1 VGGASDDAGTPLS
14 AARRRDRMLALIQER
29 QFVRVGELG
38 AEFGISDVTVR
49 NDLDVLVSRGHIHRF
64 RGGATPRAAAGQERA
79 FEETQASF
87 ASEKVAIGAAAARL
101 VQDGEALILDVGSTA
116 VAAARALVGR
126 DDLRDVVVFTNGL
139 KTALEL
145 EAAIDRLQV
154 VVLGGTLRRL
164 QHSLVD
170 PLAGELLAQITVG
183 TVFLGCSGVDPVG
196 GITNVNLPEAGV
208 KKRMLASARRRVV
221 LADGSKIGR
230 VELAH
235 LCPISEVDLLITGT
249 SADPDI
255 VEALRDAG
263 CEVVVAS

>member
-1 VGGASDDAGTPLS
+1 
-14 AARRRDRMLALIQER
+14 MLAVIQER

-49 NDLDVLVSRGHIHRF
+49 NDLDVLVSRGQIHRF
-64 RGGATPRAAAGQERA
+64 RGGATPRAAGGQERA
-79 FEETQASF
+79 FEETESSF
-87 ASEKVAIGAAAARL
+87 ASEKVAIGAAAALL
-101 VQDGEALILDVGSTA
+101 VQQGEALILDVGTTS
-116 VAAARALVGR
+116 VAAARALVAR
-126 DDLRDVVVFTNGL
+126 TDLRDVVVFTNGL

-145 EAAIDRLQV
+145 EPAIERLQV

-183 TVFLGCSGVDPVG
+183 TVFLGCSGVDPTG
-196 GITNVNLPEAGV
+196 GVTNVNLPEAGV
-208 KKRMLASARRRVV
+208 KKRMLAVARRRIV

-235 LCPISEVDLLITGT
+235 LCPISEVDVVITGA
-249 SADPDI
+249 SANPD
-255 VEALRDAG
+255 VVQELRDGG
-263 CEVVVAS
+263 CEVLVAT